1 MNLIRLVRW
10 RSLCSDAK
18 GTVLEL
24 AGGWVRV
31 CRFIP
36 EVCPLFG
43 VSGSVLGRGFV
54 INRRRGW
61 TWVDLGNPR
70 GVRLTLSLGWFA
82 LTIGRPREDRYRTV
96 QILQ

>member
-18 GTVLEL
+18 GTVLEM

-36 EVCPLFG
+36 EVCPLWG
-43 VSGSVLGRGFV
+43 ASGSVLGRWFV
-54 INRRRGW
+54 
-61 TWVDLGNPR
+61 
-70 GVRLTLSLGWFA
+70 S
-82 LTIGRPREDRYRTV
+82 
-96 QILQ
+96 